1 VLIGAVKASSYL
13 GRLQRRFIAGVADE
27 ECAEIVATPAQAG
40 QPWRYSACPVLG
52 VDVGAGELELDVAV
66 NLLPQP
72 L

>member
-1 VLIGAVKASSYL
+1 
-13 GRLQRRFIAGVADE
+13 VADE
-27 ECAEIVATPAQAG
+27 ECAEIVATRAQAG